1 VATKILHRYKQGYCR
16 DIKCLAKEDK
26 WVEIGQ
32 WPTNSLNS
40 GVGWE
45 SIKRCNNH
53 VLATGGEDLN
63 TASSDQQEQDATGTT
78 EVNVVIAGTP
88 GAGKSTL
95 ARSILG
101 FKVSEELP
109 PTEKCDTLTNTRHG
123 IAVNIID
130 TVGLGTRKEK
140 RKREL
145 KKMYQHT
152 RGHANLLVYCVP
164 VNLGSRLDCIN
175 PAIMKSLQSAYGKEI
190 WKHCVIVFTFSNMIL
205 NHFKSTEEEV
215 DTIEAKYKSHLLKYT
230 TQFKE
235 ELEKLKN
242 KDFEIKP
249 VVDFETE
256 GTPENPIA
264 TPIATPAGYEA
275 DGTTTILAL
284 PAGYKQGDEVY
295 LNFQRSKFENPY
307 THQLEKIDE
316 TDWRDI
322 LLIAMAIKCS
332 KIEPKK
338 NLLQYRYGKDLAK
351 SLFMGGGTLGGMVGG
366 AAIGAGTG
374 ALLCLFGGP
383 LGIGVG
389 AMAGAVIGGTT
400 GAVGGRVG
408 GGVIGKVQ
416 SKK

>member
-1 VATKILHRYKQGYCR
+1 M
-16 DIKCLAKEDK
+16 
-26 WVEIGQ
+26 
-32 WPTNSLNS
+32 
-40 GVGWE
+40 
-45 SIKRCNNH
+45 
-53 VLATGGEDLN
+53 
-63 TASSDQQEQDATGTT
+63 ASSDQQEQDATGSTK
-78 EVNVVIAGTP
+78 EVNIVIAGTP
-88 GAGKSTL
+88 GAGKTTL
-95 ARSILG
+95 AINIFG
-101 FKVSEELP
+101 FKVSEELA

-123 IAVNIID
+123 ITVNIID

-140 RKREL
+140 RKF
-145 KKMYQHT
+145 KQHT
-152 RGHANLLVYCVP
+152 RGHADLLVYCVP
-164 VNLGSRLDCIN
+164 VNPGSRFDFGN
-175 PAIMKSLQSAYGKEI
+175 PAIMKSLQSVYGKEI
-190 WKHCVIVFTFSNMIL
+190 WKHCILVFTFSNTLL
-205 NHFKSTEEEV
+205 NYFKKKSTEDEV
-215 DTIEAKYKSHLLKYT
+215 DTIEAKYKSYLLKYT
-230 TQFKE
+230 TLFKE

-284 PAGYKQGDEVY
+284 PAGDEQGDEVH
-295 LNFQRSKFENPY
+295 LNFQRSKFKNP
-307 THQLEKIDE
+307 QLEEIDE

-338 NLLQYRYGKDLAK
+338 NLMQYRYGKDLAK
-351 SLFMGGGTLGGMVGG
+351 SFFMGGGTLGGMVGG

-383 LGIGVG
+383 LGMGVG

-400 GAVGGRVG
+400 GAVIGGTTGAVG
-408 GGVIGKVQ
+408 GGVGDWK
-416 SKK
+416 SKRESKEQEIRPGASQQYMHTSSDV